1 MTFHWKKAVSV
12 GFGLV
17 AVFLIWPTYN
27 QFLPVFLQAGN
38 PQWAAESAAAN
49 PPLMETS
56 GFGLSSTLAFFIMTW
71 DNIINIFVQSW
82 AGAKSD
88 RTRSR
93 WGRRKPWLMIGV
105 PVAAV
110 GFILIPFAGVL
121 VALLLFIVI
130 TNMGMALFR
139 APTAA
144 LLGDLFPARQ
154 RSKARGIMAMM
165 AGASGV
171 VALIVGSLLFE
182 RVGRAAPF
190 IFCAILMVAA
200 AVIALIL
207 VREPSVTEP
216 ETAQSGGTV
225 RQALRALWQTENRSG
240 FWLLL
245 AIGVSFMLI
254 ESLQTGISSFAV
266 FVLGIPLAQA
276 VRFGAILAVV
286 LVLSAYASG
295 LIATRFGRQ
304 QTINAGLIGLLI
316 TAVFCYFFVRTPFSF
331 ALILAPL
338 GFCMSLIIIND
349 LPLLYD
355 IGGDGRIGA
364 YTGVYFVATQL
375 AAVLGPTL
383 AGLATDLAGTHRVI
397 FALAALWAL
406 VAVVV
411 LRQVRAAQRE
421 GVYG

>member
-1 MTFHWKKAVSV
+1 MTFNWKRAVSV
-12 GFGLV
+12 GFGFV

-38 PQWAAESAAAN
+38 PLWEADLAVIDPSMRQVA
-49 PPLMETS
+49 

-93 WGRRKPWLMIGV
+93 WGRRKPWLMVGV
-105 PVAAV
+105 PIAAA
-110 GFILIPFAGVL
+110 GFVLIPFAAGL
-121 VALLLFIVI
+121 LALLLFIVI

-144 LLGDLFPARQ
+144 FLGDLFPPEQ

-165 AGASGV
+165 AGSSGIL
-171 VALIVGSLLFE
+171 ALLVGSVLFE
-182 RVGRAAPF
+182 RLGRPAPF
-190 IFCAILMVAA
+190 IFAAILMLAA
-200 AVIALIL
+200 AVVVLIF
-207 VREPSVTEP
+207 VREPSPDKFEMS
-216 ETAQSGGTV
+216 QSKGTV

-240 FWLLL
+240 FWLFL
-245 AIGVSFMLI
+245 AISLSFMII
-254 ESLQTGISSFAV
+254 ESLQAGISSFAV

-276 VRFGAILAVV
+276 VRFGAIFALV
-286 LVLSAYASG
+286 LVLSAYPSG
-295 LIATRFGRQ
+295 LVATRFGRQ
-304 QTINAGLIGLLI
+304 QTISAGLIGLLI
-316 TAVFCYFFVRTPFSF
+316 TAVCCYFLVHTPVTF
-331 ALILAPL
+331 AIALVPL
-338 GFCMSLIIIND
+338 GFFFSLIVIND

-355 IGGDGRIGA
+355 IGDDGRIGA

-383 AGLATDLAGTHRVI
+383 AGIATDIAGSHRVI
-397 FALAALWAL
+397 FAFAAFCAL
-406 VAVVV
+406 FAWFL
-411 LRQVRAAQRE
+411 LRQVRIARPA